1 MILLSVGVSILFC
14 IFVEVLIVIG
24 SINLNFNLLT
34 SLLFVSQ
41 NLLSIIWFLLLQMKV
56 PLLCNNDRKFID
68 SLLCWCSSQLLLELV
83 GNWAMFE

>member
-56 PLLCNNDRKFID
+56 PLSCVTMTG
-68 SLLCWCSSQLLLELV
+68 SLLTVYCAGAAHNCS
-83 GNWAMFE
+83 